1 MDCHRLMT
9 TFETS
14 RYCHCMSPRADEYR
28 RKAREAEA
36 MAEAA
41 RDQTAKETLLEV
53 AERWHKL
60 ADQAERNGW

>member
-1 MDCHRLMT
+1 MG
-9 TFETS
+9 
-14 RYCHCMSPRADEYR
+14 
-28 RKAREAEA
+28 
-36 MAEAA
+36 EAA